1 MQPMFEI
8 LHPGA
13 IVGAFLFGLAG
24 SLHCLGMCGG
34 VAGLAML
41 VADAPSAQYRWL
53 FAWQGGRSVS
63 YGLFGAIVGTF
74 GLALRHLPAFTLV
87 QGGLVI
93 LTSVALVLSGGQLMG
108 LRSPLQAIE
117 QRGAISFIRLLP
129 LVRRWMPPRTPLRA
143 AVMGGMWGV
152 VPCGFLYTM
161 LTAAATFGRPGQG
174 MLMMVAFALGTMPML
189 FMAASG
195 IRLGLLRQK
204 RLRFLFGVLVAAT
217 GVVGVLGVVTGS
229 QMVAGMC
236 A

>member
-1 MQPMFEI
+1 MIEI

-13 IVGAFLFGLAG
+13 IVGALLFGLAG

-41 VADAPSAQYRWL
+41 VADAPPAQYRWL
-53 FAWQGGRSVS
+53 LAWQGGRMLS
-63 YGLFGAIVGTF
+63 YAGFGALAGAF

-87 QGGLVI
+87 QGALI
-93 LTSVALVLSGGQLMG
+93 ALTSVALLLSGSQLMG
-108 LRSPLQAIE
+108 MRSPLQAME
-117 QRGAISFIRLLP
+117 QRGAIGFIRLLP

-143 AVMGGMWGV
+143 AVMGGMWGM

-161 LTAAATFGRPGQG
+161 LTAAATFGHPVQG
-174 MLMMVAFALGTMPML
+174 ALLMAGFALGTMPML

-195 IRLGLLRQK
+195 LRLGLLRQK
-204 RLRFLFGVLVAAT
+204 RLRFLFGILVAGT
-217 GVVGVLGVVTGS
+217 GVAAMAGLLTGS
-229 QMVAGMC
+229 SVLSGLC